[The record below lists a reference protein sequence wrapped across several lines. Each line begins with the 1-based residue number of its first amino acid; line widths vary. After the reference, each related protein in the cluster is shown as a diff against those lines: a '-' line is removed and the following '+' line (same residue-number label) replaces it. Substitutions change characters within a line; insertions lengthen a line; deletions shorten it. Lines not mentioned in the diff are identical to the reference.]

1 MKDIAIVYAT
11 FGDRATAE
19 SVAAQMVE
27 RQLAACANILSP
39 SLSVYAWQGEIARAE
54 EAPVLFKT
62 GLAQREALMAAIAAA
77 HDYALPA
84 ISSWTAQAGAAFAQ
98 WVDEGTG
105 DGADI
110 GPETDR
116 VS

>member
-19 SVAAQMVE
+19 RVAEQMVE

-39 SLSVYAWQGEIARAE
+39 SLSVYVWQGEIQRAV

-62 GLAQREALMAAIAAA
+62 GIAQREALMAALAAA
-77 HDYALPA
+77 HEYELPA

-98 WVDEGTG
+98 WVDEGTRA
-105 DGADI
+105 GASL